1 MSSDDVHHSAEL
13 GYADDAIDTKVL
25 NLAEGANFDPAFL
38 KIVGPVSP
46 SPLRHRARADP
57 ECRLSAPR
65 SR

>member
-38 KIVGPVSP
+38 KIVGPRLTVPAQTP
-46 SPLRHRARADP
+46 SPR
-57 ECRLSAPR
+57 
-65 SR
+65 